1 MPRCMP
7 TLAFRLQGDGYWQG
21 WTSFTGATFA
31 HECLDDSTDTT
42 HDSATSYV
50 TLGRLL
56 LNPQA
61 GRISFP
67 IMLMAEG
74 LVPSSLTLNVAAMEG
89 GVNNPDLQIGFARS
103 GLVGFHATVFSPTAS
118 WSVVTRTFSTNP
130 ITGSAWD
137 ADDLIG
143 LEACVQSFTGQT
155 GNNDITLISGSIAYH
170 PRTNWGRKK
179 QRMS

>member
-1 MPRCMP
+1 MA
-7 TLAFRLQGDGYWQG
+7 TVTFGVQGNGVWQG

-31 HECLDDSTDTT
+31 YECLDDSLGTT
-42 HDSATSYV
+42 HDSGTTFV
-50 TLGRLL
+50 TLGRQL

-74 LVPSSLTLNVAAMEG
+74 LVPDSLTLNVAAMEG
-89 GVNNPDLQIGFARS
+89 GALNPDLQIGFARS
-103 GLVGFHATVFSPTAS
+103 GLVGFHATVFTPTAS
-118 WSVVTRTFSTNP
+118 YSVVTRIFSTNP

-143 LEACVQSFTGQT
+143 LEACVQSFVGQN
-155 GNNDITLISGSIAYH
+155 GNNDISLISGSITYH
-170 PRTNWGRKK
+170 PRTNWGRKT
-179 QRMS
+179 QRMI